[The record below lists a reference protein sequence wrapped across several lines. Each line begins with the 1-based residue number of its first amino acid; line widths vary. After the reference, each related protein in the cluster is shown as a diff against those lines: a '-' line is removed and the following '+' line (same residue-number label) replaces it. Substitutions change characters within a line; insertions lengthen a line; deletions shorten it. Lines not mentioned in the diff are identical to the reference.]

1 MTTSAREPGGPPSR
15 IVVRAALLA
24 LLALL
29 SIYPG
34 AYVHARLTHRL
45 VNYGSFIGH
54 ANALSGWGVG
64 YSWDD
69 LVFFPCV
76 WFEETVRGI

>member
-1 MTTSAREPGGPPSR
+1 MTTSAREPGGPPAR
-15 IVVRAALLA
+15 FVLRAALLA
-24 LLALL
+24 LVALL

-45 VNYGSFIGH
+45 VNYGSFIGRPS
-54 ANALSGWGVG
+54 ALSGIG
-64 YSWDD
+64 YSRDE